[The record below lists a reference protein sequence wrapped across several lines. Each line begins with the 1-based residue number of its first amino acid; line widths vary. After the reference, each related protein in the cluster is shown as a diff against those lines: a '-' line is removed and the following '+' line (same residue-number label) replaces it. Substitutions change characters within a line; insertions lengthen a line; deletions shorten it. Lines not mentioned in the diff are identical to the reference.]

1 MTAPRVEVECA
12 CCGGT
17 GLHQGRALCHA
28 CYQWH
33 HENGTLHKYPQLH
46 TWLETL
52 ARIADFAEL
61 RGRGLSVRRAS
72 AALGVTARSG
82 QRYEQRLK
90 ARQAVTS

>member
-1 MTAPRVEVECA
+1 MTTVEVECA

-17 GLHQGRALCHA
+17 GLHEGRALCSA
-28 CYQWH
+28 CYTWH
-33 HENGTLHKYPQLH
+33 RKNRTLHRYPPLH

-52 ARIADFAEL
+52 ARIGQFAEL
-61 RGRGLSVRRAS
+61 RGQGMSIRA
-72 AALGVTARSG
+72 AARQLGVTARSG